1 MSQNNQVLLKQYKGK
16 WYVWNNIMA
25 ESWSED
31 NEISLKH
38 AKCFDTKEEALDYAF
53 EIDKEINEI
62 GLPNSEYGVQIDELA
77 KDEAK
82 VTIINDE

>member
-1 MSQNNQVLLKQYKGK
+1 MSQNNQVLVKQYKGG
-16 WYVWNNIMA
+16 WYVWNNINA

-31 NEISLKH
+31 NEISLKR
-38 AKCFDTKEEALDYAF
+38 AKRFDTKEEALDYAF

>member
-31 NEISLKH
+31 NEISLKR
-38 AKCFDTKEEALDYAF
+38 AKCFDTKEEALVYAF
-53 EIDKEINEI
+53 KIDKETNEI

-77 KDEAK
+77 KDYAK
-82 VTIINDE
+82 VKIINDE